1 MAVMATKNT
10 KAQGKAKKPARRAWG
25 STPGAKTQAATNDHD
40 VARRWQEYWKC
51 RKDLEE
57 AVAAV
62 RSAEQELTT
71 ARELE
76 RTRRELFDRT
86 KNSLKELLE
95 VEPASARAGSG
106 KKTLEFPLAEPKG
119 ADTSE
124 KLPAP
129 R

>member
-1 MAVMATKNT
+1 MATKHS
-10 KAQGKAKKPARRAWG
+10 KRPGRAK
-25 STPGAKTQAATNDHD
+25 AATRRGATGDAKGEATSNRD

-51 RKDLEE
+51 RTDLEE

-62 RSAEQELTT
+62 RAAEQKL
-71 ARELE
+71 AVSRELE
-76 RTRRELFDRT
+76 HTRRELFDRT

-95 VEPASARAGSG
+95 VEPASARSG
-106 KKTLEFPLAEPKG
+106 TGRKGLELPLEPKS
-119 ADTSE
+119 AEASD

>member
-1 MAVMATKNT
+1 MAKNT
-10 KAQGKAKKPARRAWG
+10 KAQGKAKPARRASG
-25 STPGAKTQAATNDHD
+25 STAGAKSQAATNDRD

-62 RSAEQELTT
+62 RSAEQELAA
-71 ARELE
+71 ARDLE

-86 KNSLKELLE
+86 KNSLKDLLE
-95 VEPASARAGSG
+95 VEPASAHATSG
-106 KKTLEFPLAEPKG
+106 KKTLEFPLGEPKR
-119 ADTSE
+119 AETSE